1 MEAVFNRGLTLKKAR
16 PQPDRLEVRR
26 QRDPN
31 PNPKPN
37 PNPHPSP
44 NPNPNPI
51 EVTSQGR
58 VKKLKSFLRWCY
70 TGPPLARADSV
81 SVAWEEV

>member
-1 MEAVFNRGLTLKKAR
+1 MTSTRTSGCRWANPKPK
-16 PQPDRLEVRR
+16 PKPYPNPNPN
-26 QRDPN
+26 PN
-31 PNPKPN
+31 PNPKSNPKPN
-37 PNPHPSP
+37 LKPNL
-44 NPNPNPI
+44 NPNPI

>member
-26 QRDPN
+26 QRD
-31 PNPKPN
+31 
-37 PNPHPSP
+37 P